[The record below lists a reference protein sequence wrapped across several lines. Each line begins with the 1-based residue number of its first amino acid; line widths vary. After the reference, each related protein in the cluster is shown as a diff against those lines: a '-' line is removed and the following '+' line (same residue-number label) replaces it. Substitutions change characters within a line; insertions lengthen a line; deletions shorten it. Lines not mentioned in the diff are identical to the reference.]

1 MTPTTSS
8 PAIVTANVS
17 RRHFLG
23 GVFSAGA
30 FVVAARFVPES
41 LLAQT
46 ASVRTKA
53 DIAAL
58 HPGVYLGID
67 PDGTVHIVAHRSE
80 IGDGHPHVAADGRSR
95 RARCRLGARQG
106 SAGHR

>member
-1 MTPTTSS
+1 MTPITSS
-8 PAIVTANVS
+8 PTIVTANVS

-46 ASVRTKA
+46 SSVRTRA
-53 DIAAL
+53 DAAAL
-58 HPGVYLGID
+58 HP
-67 PDGTVHIVAHRSE
+67 S
-80 IGDGHPHVAADGRSR
+80 
-95 RARCRLGARQG
+95 
-106 SAGHR
+106 

>member
-1 MTPTTSS
+1 MTPTVTAST
-8 PAIVTANVS
+8 IVTANVS

-46 ASVRTKA
+46 APRPTPRHSIQASTLA
-53 DIAAL
+53 SI
-58 HPGVYLGID
+58 P
-67 PDGTVHIVAHRSE
+67 T
-80 IGDGHPHVAADGRSR
+80 
-95 RARCRLGARQG
+95 ARFI
-106 SAGHR
+106 S